1 MRTYFEAYYLNLEP
15 SFFACYDH
23 ELILKYNKYVW
34 LRGKLRDF
42 CSGNCLLTPYEMRCM
57 DKAWFS
63 RIRIRRKV
71 EKIKVRTINENN
83 IKTFLLGKN

>member
-1 MRTYFEAYYLNLEP
+1 LNIEF

-23 ELILKYNKYVW
+23 ELILKYNKYIW

-63 RIRIRRKV
+63 RIRIRRKE
-71 EKIKVRTINENN
+71 EKIKLRTINENN